1 MNSFSGKQRGMC
13 SCVRSST
20 AVNIQSFSYLSEL
33 PRLLHTPGSLLE
45 YESSDTE
52 LAEGGE
58 KERESKNGTNG
69 RKGGGK

>member
-1 MNSFSGKQRGMC
+1 MC

-33 PRLLHTPGSLLE
+33 PRLLHTPDSLSE

-52 LAEGGE
+52 IAEGGE
-58 KERESKNGTNG
+58 KREREQELNKWKKRR
-69 RKGGGK
+69 RKVRRRK